1 MERPTRRMPNLDGN
15 EHIIKWGT
23 ATLGPEARIK
33 LHVFGMPTPVLVQLD
48 RAIILGRGDNDGLTQ
63 VDVDLTPYH
72 AIEAGVSRQHATLEL
87 LRKTV
92 MLTDLGSTNG
102 TFINE
107 QRVLPNQRRVVRDN
121 DELRLGKLIIH
132 IYFG

>member
-1 MERPTRRMPNLDGN
+1 MERPTRRMPNLDGS

-23 ATLGPEARIK
+23 ATLGPEATIK
-33 LHVFGMPTPVLVQLD
+33 LHILGMPTPIYVQLN
-48 RAIILGRGDNDGLTQ
+48 RTIILGR
-63 VDVDLTPYH
+63 VDSETASEINVDLSPYQ
-72 AIEAGVSRQHATLEL
+72 AVEWGVSRQHATLEL

-102 TFINE
+102 TFLNE
-107 QRVLPNQRRVVRDN
+107 QRVLPQQRRVVRDN

-132 IYFG
+132 VYF